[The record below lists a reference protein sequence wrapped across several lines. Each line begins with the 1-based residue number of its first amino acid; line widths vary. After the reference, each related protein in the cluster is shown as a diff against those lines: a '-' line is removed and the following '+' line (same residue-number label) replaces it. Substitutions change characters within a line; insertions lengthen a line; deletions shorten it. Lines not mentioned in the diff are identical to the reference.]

1 MLNKW
6 IEDSESNT
14 KPLEMLKND
23 QETYTAQPTVLNV
36 RRTDGKLF

>member
-6 IEDSESNT
+6 IEESEA

-23 QETYTAQPTVLNV
+23 PETYTAQPTVLNV
-36 RRTDGKLF
+36 KRTDG